1 MARTSAAAGSGE
13 GMPAWGWFAW
23 GGMALISSVI
33 ALVSLRYLLGKGP
46 VPEVTALNRYFNPW
60 IKVHAAGAASALLLG
75 ATQFLPA
82 IRARWP
88 VLHRIGGRLYVLGC
102 LIGGVSALILAAG
115 TSAGAIAGAGFGALG
130 CAWLAT
136 TSVAVYNILK
146 GNVTAH
152 RRWMIRSFAL
162 TLAAVTLR
170 VYLPLSSL
178 LALDFLVAYR
188 VVSWLC
194 WVPNILLAEWFLGRR
209 AFAQK

>member
-1 MARTSAAAGSGE
+1 MSASG
-13 GMPAWGWFAW
+13 WLAW
-23 GGMALISSVI
+23 GGMALISTII
-33 ALVSLRYLLGKGP
+33 ALVSLRYLAGKGP
-46 VPEVTALNRYFNPW
+46 VPEVTAFNRYFNPW
-60 IKVHAAGAASALLLG
+60 IKVHVAGAASALLLG
-75 ATQFLPA
+75 AAQFVPA

-88 VLHRIGGRLYVLGC
+88 VSHRIGGRLYVLGC

-130 CAWLAT
+130 GAWLTAT
-136 TSVAVYNILK
+136 GVAVYNILK

-188 VVSWLC
+188 AVSWLC